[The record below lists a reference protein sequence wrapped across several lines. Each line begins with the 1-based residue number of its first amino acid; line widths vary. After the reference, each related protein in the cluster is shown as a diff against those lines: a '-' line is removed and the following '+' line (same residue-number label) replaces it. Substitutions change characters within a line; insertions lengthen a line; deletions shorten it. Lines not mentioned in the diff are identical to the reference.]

1 MGGAAGEYRFRHPE
15 AAGTPAEQ
23 ERRELYPPDPQRRG
37 SGRMSALD
45 GSFLRLETRSAH
57 MHVGWSAVF
66 AEPDAGERPTL
77 EALRARVA
85 SRLDHVTWCRW
96 RLEPAPLG
104 LSEPRWVEDRDF
116 DLKAHVQALS
126 EPGERVSHQEFGEL
140 RDELLSEPMDL
151 SRAMWQIFLI
161 PRLEDGRLALIGK
174 IHHSLV
180 DGIAALQIV
189 GLVADSLPGA
199 GSAAP
204 TAWQPAGDR
213 GAVGWALAELTHTA
227 GEGIRALR
235 ATAGA
240 VAHPNATARKGLG
253 GAGRVLGAAR
263 EDILRRAPAS
273 TLNVPI
279 GPRRALV
286 GYHAPRRDVRAARAG
301 GGTINDIG
309 LTVVA
314 GALRA
319 LAERQG
325 DSPRAPLKAMV
336 PVSMRRAGETGPG
349 NRFAMVAI
357 ELPVHLGSPP
367 ERLDWVRTHTRRL
380 KDSGRAEGTD
390 LLLRAATLIP
400 TWLRSPVV
408 RLMSSP
414 RVFNLTVSQSPG
426 PRDAVHFLGC
436 EMDEV
441 YSVVP
446 IADQHAL
453 AIGMV
458 RYRRELF
465 FGCYAD
471 PDALPEIHELPAL
484 LEADMRELGATAD
497 VGRATV
503 SG

>member
-1 MGGAAGEYRFRHPE
+1 VSLDPADQRH
-15 AAGTPAEQ
+15 
-23 ERRELYPPDPQRRG
+23 G
-37 SGRMSALD
+37 SGRLSPLD
-45 GSFLRLETRSAH
+45 GSFLRLETDSAH

-66 AEPDAGERPTL
+66 AEPDGGERPTL

-85 SRLDHVTWCRW
+85 SRLNDVAWCRW

-116 DLKAHVQALS
+116 DLREHVRALG
-126 EPGERVSHQEFGEL
+126 EPDEPVSFEMFAAM

-151 SRAMWQIFLI
+151 RRAMWQIFLV
-161 PRLEDGRLALIGK
+161 PRLEDGRVGLIGK

-189 GLVADSLPGA
+189 GLVADEPAAAGDGA
-199 GSAAP
+199 DV
-204 TAWQPAGDR
+204 AWRPAGGR
-213 GAVGWALAELTHTA
+213 GPVGWALEELTHTA
-227 GEGIRALR
+227 GEGVRALR

-240 VAHPNATARKGLG
+240 MVHPNATAREGLG
-253 GAGRVLGAAR
+253 RATRMLGAAR
-263 EDILRRAPAS
+263 VDILPRAPAS
-273 TLNVPI
+273 GLNVPI
-279 GPRRALV
+279 GPRRSLV
-286 GYHAPRRDVRAARAG
+286 GYHASRQEVRRARTG

-309 LTVVA
+309 LTVVS

-319 LAERQG
+319 LAQLRGE
-325 DSPRAPLKAMV
+325 SPRAPLKAMV

-357 ELPVHLGSPP
+357 QLPVHLRSPQ
-367 ERLDWVRTHTRRL
+367 ERLDWVRDGTRRL
-380 KDSGRAEGTD
+380 KDSGRAEGLDT
-390 LLLRAATLIP
+390 LLRAATLIP
-400 TWLRSPVV
+400 TWLRSPIV
-408 RLMSSP
+408 RMMSSP

-426 PRDAVHFLGC
+426 PRDAIHLFGC

-471 PDALPEIHELPAL
+471 PDALPEIDELPAL
-484 LEADMRELGATAD
+484 LEAEMHLLGATAEG
-497 VGRATV
+497 GRVAVT
-503 SG
+503 G